1 MLLRPAGNNLSVI
14 PAGQDQLGRGQ
25 STKYDILEV
34 GFGDGR
40 FTVGLAQRNPQA
52 QILAVEISV
61 GSVLR
66 ALKRFKREGIQNLWV
81 YHGEARFALRNLVQP
96 QSLSRVYVNFPDP
109 WPKARHEDHRLLQAS
124 FFRRLSTRLRDD
136 GALYLTTDHQEY
148 WQFAQA
154 QAQESG
160 LFEVETTSPPLET
173 LVTKYALKWKEQNR
187 SFYHAIFS
195 KLAQDPKPWTP
206 LEVYPMPH
214 ALLEGQL
221 PQLQNFDKQII
232 PFTGGT
238 AVILEAHRSLDGRS
252 YTFLTHLEE
261 EDLVQ
266 QVLIEARPS
275 DKGVFVGM
283 SSFGAPLPTA
293 GVKAAVGWLAEWLEG
308 QGLRVVQKSY

>member
-1 MLLRPAGNNLSVI
+1 VGVLLR
-14 PAGQDQLGRGQ
+14 LGEHHL
-25 STKYDILEV
+25 KYDILEI

-40 FTVGLAQRNPQA
+40 FTAGLAQRNPQA

-66 ALKRFKREGIQNLWV
+66 ALKRLKREGLQNVRV
-81 YHGEARFALRNLVQP
+81 YHGEARFALRNLIAP
-96 QSLSRVYVNFPDP
+96 KSLSQVYVNFPDP
-109 WPKARHEDHRLLQAS
+109 WPKARHEDNRLLQTG
-124 FFRRLSTRLRDD
+124 FFRRLSTRLQDG

-148 WQFAQA
+148 WQFAQEQG
-154 QAQESG
+154 QASG
-160 LFEVETTSPPLET
+160 LFRVETVPPPPET

-195 KLAQDPKPWTP
+195 KQGQAEPWTP

-214 ALLEGQL
+214 ALLQGQL
-221 PQLQNFDKQII
+221 PQIQAFDKQII

-238 AVILEAHRSLDGRS
+238 AVILEAQCSLDHSS
-252 YTFLTHLEE
+252 YTFLIHLEE

-266 QVLIEARPS
+266 QILIEARPS

-293 GVKAAVGWLAEWLEG
+293 GVKAAVRWLTEWLEE
-308 QGLRVVQKSY
+308 QGLKAVQKSY

>member
-1 MLLRPAGNNLSVI
+1 VLLRPGEHHL
-14 PAGQDQLGRGQ
+14 
-25 STKYDILEV
+25 KYDILEI

-66 ALKRFKREGIQNLWV
+66 ALKRFKREGLQNVRV

-109 WPKARHEDHRLLQAS
+109 WPKARHEDNRLLQTG
-124 FFRRLSTRLRDD
+124 FFRRLSTRLQGG

-148 WQFAQA
+148 WQFAQEQG
-154 QAQESG
+154 QASG
-160 LFEVETTSPPLET
+160 LFRVETAPPPPET

-195 KLAQDPKPWTP
+195 KQGQAEPWTP

-214 ALLEGQL
+214 ALLQGQL
-221 PQLQNFDKQII
+221 PQIQAFDKQII

-238 AVILEAHRSLDGRS
+238 AVILEAQCSLDHSG

-275 DKGVFVGM
+275 DKGVFVGL

-308 QGLRVVQKSY
+308 QGLKVVQKSY

>member
-1 MLLRPAGNNLSVI
+1 MLLRPTDTLEAKPS
-14 PAGQDQLGRGQ
+14 
-25 STKYDILEV
+25 ILEV

-40 FTVGLAQRNPQA
+40 FTAGLAKQTPSA

-66 ALKRFKREGIQNLWV
+66 ALNRFKREEIKNV
-81 YHGEARFALRNLVQP
+81 RIYHGEAKFALRNLIQP
-96 QSLSRVYVNFPDP
+96 LSLSKVYVNFPDP
-109 WPKARHEDHRLLQAS
+109 WPKARHEDNRLLQTS
-124 FFRRLSTRLRDD
+124 FFRRLSTRLENG

-148 WQFAQA
+148 WLFAQA
-154 QAQESG
+154 QALESG
-160 LFEVETTSPPLET
+160 LYKVETGAPPPET

-187 SFYHAIFS
+187 SFYHAVFT
-195 KLAQDPKPWTP
+195 KQAGDPEPWTP

-221 PQLQNFDKQII
+221 PQLQHFDKQII
-232 PFTGGT
+232 PFSSGT
-238 AVILEAHRSLDGRS
+238 VVILEANRSLNGNS
-252 YTFLTHLEE
+252 YIFLTHLEE

-275 DKGVFVGM
+275 HKGVFVGM

-293 GVKAAVGWLAEWLEG
+293 GVKAAVRWLAEWLEQ
-308 QGLRVVQKSY
+308 QGLKVMQKSY